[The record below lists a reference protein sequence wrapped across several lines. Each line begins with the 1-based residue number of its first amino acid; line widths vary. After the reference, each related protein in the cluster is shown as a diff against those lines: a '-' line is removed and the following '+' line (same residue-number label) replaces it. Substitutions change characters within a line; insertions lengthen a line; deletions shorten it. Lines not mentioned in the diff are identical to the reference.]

1 MTKLLLTLGGLLVAS
16 AVHAEPALT
25 ARAIDLMAQAQSD
38 AAVVASLPEDTRL
51 EVLGRKGAWS
61 EVRTANGQ
69 KGWVRMTTLKPV
81 TSVATTPASS
91 NPLGALNNLLSS
103 GRTSNTATVTTGV
116 RGLEAQ
122 DLENAQA
129 NPGEL
134 EKMQKFAVDRR
145 TAESFAQ
152 RNKLVPLSLEELP
165 VPVNAPVQN
174 NNHNMVGG

>member
-1 MTKLLLTLGGLLVAS
+1 MKKLLLTLGGLLVAG
-16 AVHAEPALT
+16 VTHAEPALT
-25 ARAIDLMAQAQSD
+25 VRAIDLMAQAQSD
-38 AAVVASLPEDTRL
+38 ASIVASLPENTQL

-61 EVRTANGQ
+61 EVRIPTGQ
-69 KGWVRMTTLKPV
+69 KGWLRMTTLKPV
-81 TSVATTPASS
+81 TSAAATPASA

-145 TAESFAQ
+145 AAEAFAQ

-165 VPVNAPVQN
+165 APVAVPVQN
-174 NNHNMVGG
+174 NNHNMLGG

>member
-1 MTKLLLTLGGLLVAS
+1 MKRILLTLGGILVAG
-16 AVHAEPALT
+16 VTHAEPALT

-69 KGWVRMTTLKPV
+69 KGWLRMTTLKPV
-81 TSVATTPASS
+81 TSAAATPASA

-129 NPGEL
+129 NMVEL

-145 TAESFAQ
+145 AAEAFAQ

-165 VPVNAPVQN
+165 VPVAAPAQN
-174 NNHNMVGG
+174 NNPNLLGG